1 MKARILT
8 VILLCLTILSSC
20 EDEGSQKSSSG
31 GDVSENVMPSLSNLG
46 IRKRVKSYK
55 FDDMDYSF
63 QQGND
68 KNGNVTFK
76 DISLKCIY
84 YDSFGSMK
92 LKWNPFEI
100 QLTFRENLNIMND
113 YYQNFKFRYEGGPVV
128 EMDNIFSDG
137 TKNGKVKVVLD
148 YDDND
153 YLLSVVETFVYD
165 DNNKT
170 QILKHVLE
178 WETSENTSGKR
189 LKAIYKYSDDKLY
202 DQLIFNYYSR
212 SRVNKDGITPN
223 LLSYFIECMDF
234 YVINTCMAQYGF
246 WGRPS
251 SELPS
256 SFHWG
261 LGADGEKLNTIFYT
275 ENSTGSIIKIKN
287 GNYIYRT
294 EEFTYY

>member
-1 MKARILT
+1 MKTKFLI
-8 VILLCLTILSSC
+8 VILLCFTLLSSC

-31 GDVSENVMPSLSNLG
+31 GDVSENVMPSLSSLG
-46 IRKRVKSYK
+46 IRNRVKSYK
-55 FDDMDYSF
+55 QFDMDYTI

-68 KNGNVTFK
+68 NNGNVTFK

-84 YDSFGSMK
+84 ENAFGSMK

-100 QLTFRENLNIMND
+100 HLTFRENLNIMND

-153 YLLSVVETFVYD
+153 YLLSVVETFVYEG
-165 DNNKT
+165 NNKT

-178 WETSENTSGKR
+178 WETSENTSGKH

-202 DQLIFNYYSR
+202 DQLTFNYYSR
-212 SRVNKDGITPN
+212 SRVNKDGITPY
-223 LLSYFIECMDF
+223 LLSYFIEYMDF
-234 YVINTCMAQYGF
+234 YQINTCLAQYGF
-246 WGRPS
+246 GGRPS

-261 LGADGEKLNTIFYT
+261 VGTNGEKLNTIFYT
-275 ENSTGSIIKIKN
+275 ENSTGNIIKIKN
-287 GNYIYRT
+287 GDYTNLT